1 MWEGKRTHIFGNFP
15 HAAHNLVFRY
25 RNPRRRPG
33 FALARLGR
41 PLKDRSGALAASS
54 SVPVFLHAVA
64 LARLDATC
72 GRRRGSRG
80 DSPALPSACCFGL
93 PLQHPVGQLPGPRDG
108 RERRARRSLH
118 ERRVPG
124 ALVAASLGRAG
135 EGPSDH
141 SPCYAGVEEGDP
153 GVSVPGAGG
162 DRVVSATNRWQAV
175 TSFCSI
181 LLVGLSCG
189 ELVAATAPISCWGP
203 KRLLELSLQC
213 QWVSPPHLFFQWVAE
228 RPPPFTSHAE
238 LHKLSLKRAAKCLH
252 LIL

>member
-1 MWEGKRTHIFGNFP
+1 M
-15 HAAHNLVFRY
+15 FRY

-33 FALARLGR
+33 FALTRLGR
-41 PLKDRSGALAASS
+41 PLKDRSRALAASS

-72 GRRRGSRG
+72 GRRKGSPG

-118 ERRVPG
+118 ERRGAAQGPGPSQGRRRPRARVPG

-153 GVSVPGAGG
+153 GVSFPGAGG

-189 ELVAATAPISCWGP
+189 ELVAVTAPISCWGP

-213 QWVSPPHLFFQWVAE
+213 QWVSPPHLFFQWVVE
-228 RPPPFTSHAE
+228 SPPPFTSHAV